1 MATTWF
7 GGRVEAS
14 RRTLALAVG
23 DAAMIALFVLLG
35 EIRHGGTLAGGVE
48 TFVQFGIGW
57 TLAALA
63 AAVYGPDALRTPSRA
78 VVQGF
83 GTWVVAALIGQLV
96 RVAMTPG
103 SFVQLSFVLV
113 SIGFGGAFLAAW
125 RYLAARFVLPHHTP
139 YPGE

>member
-14 RRTLALAVG
+14 RRTLALAIG

-35 EIRHGGTLAGGVE
+35 ELRHGGTLAGGVE

-63 AAVYGPDALRTPSRA
+63 AAVYGPDALRTPGRA
-78 VVQGF
+78 VVQAV

-96 RVAMTPG
+96 RLAMTPG
-103 SFVQLSFVLV
+103 GFVQFSFVAV
-113 SIGFGGAFLAAW
+113 SIGFGGAFLGAW
-125 RYLAARFVLPHHTP
+125 RYVAARATR
-139 YPGE
+139 